1 MNVLEHENIDSSEE
15 NIEDD
20 IDHTFYASEDED
32 DDLVCEDGND
42 DALGMLDQHAVT

>member
-20 IDHTFYASEDED
+20 RSYVLFKRRRR
-32 DDLVCEDGND
+32 
-42 DALGMLDQHAVT
+42 